1 MWIADD
7 SDAFTSNYVPSAN
20 ISYSFS
26 AIDTLIL
33 SIAQVFLFI
42 YGGHQVVAGKLSVG
56 NFTIISSYFALM
68 MTSVRYFFSLGKSV
82 QETRSDC
89 YILQKRFESSC
100 TIDKHCSGIIA
111 PFLVY
116 IGRSLLFSKYLCPY
130 MCPTVD
136 SM

>member
-1 MWIADD
+1 M
-7 SDAFTSNYVPSAN
+7 
-20 ISYSFS
+20 
-26 AIDTLIL
+26 
-33 SIAQVFLFI
+33 
-42 YGGHQVVAGKLSVG
+42 K
-56 NFTIISSYFALM
+56 NFVTKEQQAEKGWKQGLREVKMHFGDGEY
-68 MTSVRYFFSLGKSV
+68 K
-82 QETRSDC
+82 DP
-89 YILQKRFESSC
+89 